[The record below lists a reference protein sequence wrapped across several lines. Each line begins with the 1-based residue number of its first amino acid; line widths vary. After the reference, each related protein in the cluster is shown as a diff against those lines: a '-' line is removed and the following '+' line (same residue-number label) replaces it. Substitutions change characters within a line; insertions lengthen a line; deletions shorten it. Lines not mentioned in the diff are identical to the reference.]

1 MLIEGSAV
9 EKVHGVG
16 STVVGVVPGTF
27 AQSVASSHNVAA
39 VPGMAEQRPEL
50 VDGTP
55 VTAAVRHGDL
65 TPPDSPLH
73 GGVVGI

>member
-1 MLIEGSAV
+1 MLIEGSAL
-9 EKVHGVG
+9 EKVHRVG
-16 STVVGVVPGTF
+16 STVVGVVPGTA
-27 AQSVASSHNVAA
+27 AQSVTGSYSVAA

-50 VDGTP
+50 AEGTP